1 MQKQMYEIFKKI
13 FFSVDTKNFKFILH
27 DMLWFTFPGNWGE
40 GPDRQSRERYVVLN
54 IYLYILV
61 MRPSYICCIPVKV
74 VLFVSKIK
82 RALKISDLG
91 RQR

>member
-1 MQKQMYEIFKKI
+1 MKFSKKY
-13 FFSVDTKNFKFILH
+13 FF
-27 DMLWFTFPGNWGE
+27 LWTLRISNLFYMICYGLTFPGNWGE

-74 VLFVSKIK
+74 VLFVFKIK